1 MGEVPIKY
9 VLKGDREAGKL
20 FMRQG
25 AVLMG
30 MLEHG
35 MTYQG
40 LKQSVMRRWV
50 TPDVLIECDCRFGL
64 RTVTITAPQP
74 VESVAIPEEEKL
86 FYGVVVAVS
95 CSSGLFLHHGNW
107 KAELFTE
114 GVLQYGRRKPI
125 PNWYQPITNYWGA
138 PSSPD
143 WQIGGWANYPEEGRL
158 ATRPRRF
165 SDAWFAHWIQYDVNG
180 DPRQDAR
187 YLWNA
192 PVLMPGFDG
201 KNFLAAY
208 NVLYRADDE
217 RVRYYHDHLRLT
229 ELTLQRWNQD
239 GRQPLTTKWFY
250 THRGYGAGGMGGG
263 ILYGWRPMPERNG
276 VRRYLATPYNTFNGQ
291 ALFAHVSIRDRAEN
305 PLAAFYFNFDM
316 LAAAFPAEYGYAD
329 RDGRA
334 LYDASAYMDAEGRVH
349 VMATYKGGMRRNSYA
364 EDNRD
369 EAAIK
374 WSAALVFITLPDLPF
389 DLTPEAEETFIRNNM
404 TIRAAPWSDFLP
416 LLDLLHPGGHEGLK
430 ALPGGTK
437 TMASGAAVLLQYHD
451 PALTTYLQYTIDG
464 VTHHPGRRPWSPA
477 DNDIDIW
484 GTRNWFGVRVERE
497 AALHVLSFCVYDGG
511 MPMDSVVFNGGG
523 EHEWFSWNRMWGGLG
538 MNPDA
543 GMRRVDMTWPTE
555 IATDGVKPNATWA
568 GGGLYCCVCFDT
580 KTRRVLNVYIG
591 TPFDTAERDAWWIR
605 LPLVSDEWRAKSGNA
620 IMHIR
625 PALATLERV
634 VLLAV
639 VKTGNIYRAAYCD
652 GPPAEAVLN
661 FCGVI
666 PLGTEEEIGEKDD
679 NFMSLDICDFGEE
692 GFADL
697 LKTYPSPP
705 RAIDA
710 KAYSAEYRYKD
721 SRDASYWVG
730 EWTFEEEGV

>member
-20 FMRQG
+20 FMRRG

-64 RTVTITAPQP
+64 RTVTITVAPMT
-74 VESVAIPEEEKL
+74 PETIVVSPQEDV

-95 CSSGLFLHHGNW
+95 CSSGIFMHNGNW
-107 KAELFTE
+107 KGRPFSE
-114 GVLQYGRRKPI
+114 GVLQYGRHQPI
-125 PNWYQPITNYWGA
+125 PDDYRFADSWNPSNDWLIT
-138 PSSPD
+138 
-143 WQIGGWANYPEEGRL
+143 GWANYPEEGRL
-158 ATRPRRF
+158 ATRQRQFIDTWF
-165 SDAWFAHWIQYDVNG
+165 SHWIQYDANG
-180 DPRQDAR
+180 DLRPDAR
-187 YLWNA
+187 YRWNN
-192 PVLMPGFDG
+192 PVVMPGFDG
-201 KNFLAAY
+201 MNYLLAY
-208 NVLYRADDE
+208 NILFRSDDD
-217 RVRYYHDHLRLT
+217 RVRYYQDHQRLM
-229 ELTLQRWNQD
+229 ELTLQRWDED

-250 THRGYGAGGMGGG
+250 AHRGLDTGVRGNG
-263 ILYGWRPMPERNG
+263 ILYSFQPMPERNG
-276 VRRYLATPYNTFNGQ
+276 VRRYMAMPYNMFNSN
-291 ALFAHVSIRDRAEN
+291 ALFAHVTIRDRFP
-305 PLAAFYFNFDM
+305 PLGVFYFSWDM
-316 LAAAFPAEYGYAD
+316 LAPAFPAEYGFAD
-329 RDGRA
+329 R
-334 LYDASAYMDAEGRVH
+334 ASRSLNNMSAHMDAEGKVH
-349 VMATYKGGMRRNSYA
+349 VLCMYKGGLRANTD
-364 EDNRD
+364 EDDNRD
-369 EAAIK
+369 EATTK
-374 WSAALVFITLPDLPF
+374 WSAALVFVTLPALSF
-389 DLTPEAEETFIRNNM
+389 DLTPEEEETYIRENM
-404 TIRAAPWSDFLP
+404 TVRAVPWSDFLP
-416 LLDLLHPGGHEGLK
+416 LLDLLHPGTHEGLK

-437 TMASGAAVLLQYHD
+437 TMESGVAVLMQYRD
-451 PALTTYLQYTIDG
+451 PDKTTYLQYTIDG
-464 VTHHPGRRPWSPA
+464 VTHHPGRRPWNPA
-477 DNDIDIW
+477 DGDIDIW
-484 GTRNWFGVRVERE
+484 GTRNWFGVVVERE
-497 AALHVLSFCVYDGG
+497 AALEVLGYCVHDGG
-511 MPMDSVVFNGGG
+511 MPMDSAVFHADGA
-523 EHEWFSWNRMWGGLG
+523 WFSWTRMWGGLSIG
-538 MNPDA
+538 PA
-543 GMRRVDMTWPTE
+543 GMRRIKMTWPAE
-555 IATDGVKPNATWA
+555 IATDGVKPIATWA

-580 KTRRVLNVYIG
+580 KTRRVQNVYIG
-591 TPFDTAERDAWWIR
+591 TPFDTAERDAWWIK
-605 LPLVSDEWRAKSGNA
+605 LPLVSDEWKAAAGNA
-620 IMHIR
+620 VMHIR

-639 VKTGNIYRAAYCD
+639 VKTGTIYRAAYCD

-679 NFMSLDICDFGEE
+679 NFMSFDICDFGEE